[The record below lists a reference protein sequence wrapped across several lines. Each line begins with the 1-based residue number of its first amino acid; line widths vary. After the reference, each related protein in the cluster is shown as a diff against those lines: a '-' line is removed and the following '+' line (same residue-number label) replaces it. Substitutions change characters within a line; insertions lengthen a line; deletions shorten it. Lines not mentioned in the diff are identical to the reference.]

1 MLRDVSTFWPTLQNP
16 SRLRPLLLAVSVLFA
31 SLALA
36 ALPGKTA
43 QAADAMRLKE
53 NFLVIGLTPY
63 TQKLANDDLAFS
75 LQNGSN
81 QPLDLVLQRAGTSR
95 LVRALGLAPSEEP
108 PLRLFASDDSEFIA
122 SPETPHIIKL
132 QIPAASLQT
141 FLLIGATDERPLY
154 LWSPSHF
161 MAFENRLQ
169 AVQLTLV
176 STLLLMVGVA
186 TFMVA
191 YRRSRR
197 GVHAVVMAMGL
208 LVLLVS
214 LRGEEMARN
223 SGLDLDFLPNSDLT
237 IRMAL
242 AFGLVMI
249 ALGHLNLVMRR
260 VINRN
265 YWTRVII
272 FADICL
278 AISIGLFVTA
288 MLSPDFAGVL
298 SFEMPHMALG
308 LTTACI
314 LLGVIFLPDR
324 RDHEPG

>member
-1 MLRDVSTFWPTLQNP
+1 
-16 SRLRPLLLAVSVLFA
+16 
-31 SLALA
+31 
-36 ALPGKTA
+36 
-43 QAADAMRLKE
+43 
-53 NFLVIGLTPY
+53 
-63 TQKLANDDLAFS
+63 
-75 LQNGSN
+75 
-81 QPLDLVLQRAGTSR
+81 
-95 LVRALGLAPSEEP
+95 
-108 PLRLFASDDSEFIA
+108 
-122 SPETPHIIKL
+122 
-132 QIPAASLQT
+132 
-141 FLLIGATDERPLY
+141 
-154 LWSPSHF
+154 

-186 TFMVA
+186 TFIVA